1 MSLFRC
7 NGSPS
12 GSEYLKRI
20 QRPQIITSPTA
31 ASRMTPYEAPLID
44 LRSRNPMVVE
54 EDCLAKCD
62 GQAARTH
69 PATSRKKGI
78 VRIARC

>member
-31 ASRMTPYEAPLID
+31 ASRMTPYQAPLID

-54 EDCLAKCD
+54 EDSSPRAMDKSL
-62 GQAARTH
+62 ART
-69 PATSRKKGI
+69 PLSR
-78 VRIARC
+78 